1 MSGEGRGQAS
11 FFESH
16 WWWCLGPPKT
26 SRGWCED
33 TGKGLNNLFPDV
45 QFEIVAGVRREE
57 NGGYKTKVMPGNH
70 RVRGGGDSE
79 P

>member
-1 MSGEGRGQAS
+1 MDTPGGENVSGEGRGQAS

-45 QFEIVAGVRREE
+45 QFEIVAGVRCVR
-57 NGGYKTKVMPGNH
+57 KTEGTKQK
-70 RVRGGGDSE
+70 
-79 P
+79 